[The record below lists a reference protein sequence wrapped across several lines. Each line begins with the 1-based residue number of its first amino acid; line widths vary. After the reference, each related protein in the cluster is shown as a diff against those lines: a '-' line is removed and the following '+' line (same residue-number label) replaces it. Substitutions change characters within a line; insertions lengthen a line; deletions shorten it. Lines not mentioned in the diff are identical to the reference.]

1 MKYAAYFVSALGLSL
16 GLLPACRQ
24 QAPAPAPLALPA
36 SITGQVL
43 AFDQQPAAQPLSPA
57 NVTVT
62 VLNLAPAVTA
72 TTNAA
77 GEFALPHLPAGTYS
91 LCFSRPGLSSFYL
104 RGIVHPDP
112 AQPTPL
118 PERYTLYAEPDVRAT
133 ALHATTAAGTVS
145 LDMTLRS
152 PQPTTVF
159 RYALYLSDSPTVSF
173 ATAPLLQQGGAGS
186 LDPGTTQRVDL
197 TFSRAQLLQAGAHFA
212 AGTTVYA
219 VAHGA
224 GLRGLIY
231 TDPATGQRQTW
242 QSLNLLPSPV
252 ASFTMP

>member
-1 MKYAAYFVSALGLSL
+1 MNYTPCLVAALGLSL
-16 GLLPACRQ
+16 ALLPACRRDV
-24 QAPAPAPLALPA
+24 PAPPAPPA
-36 SITGQVL
+36 GITGQVL
-43 AFDQQPAAQPLSPA
+43 AFDQQAEAQPLSPA

-62 VLNLAPAVTA
+62 VLDLTPAVTA

-77 GEFALPHLPAGTYS
+77 GEFALPQLPAGTYS
-91 LCFSRPGLSSFYL
+91 LRFSRPGLSSFYL
-104 RGIVHPDP
+104 RGIAHPDP

-118 PERYTLYAEPDVRAT
+118 PERYTLFAEPEVQATDLRAT
-133 ALHATTAAGTVS
+133 AAAGVVRFD
-145 LDMTLRS
+145 LDLRS

-186 LDPGTTQRVDL
+186 LTPSTTHRLDL
-197 TFSRAQLLQAGAHFA
+197 TVSRTQLLQAGARFA

-224 GLRGLIY
+224 GLRGLFY
-231 TDPATGQRQTW
+231 TDPATGQSKNW
-242 QSLNLLPSPV
+242 PSLNLLPSPV